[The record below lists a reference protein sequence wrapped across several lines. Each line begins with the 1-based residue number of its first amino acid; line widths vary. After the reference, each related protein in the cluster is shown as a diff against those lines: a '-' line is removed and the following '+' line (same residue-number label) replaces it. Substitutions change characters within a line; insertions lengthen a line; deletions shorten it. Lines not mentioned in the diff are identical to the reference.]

1 VGDEITSSH
10 FTAADFSA
18 FHERLSIETDA
29 INDHFRN
36 NRFSPRG
43 ETAGFELEA
52 WLVDPKGSP
61 APVNNRFLET
71 LDNPLV
77 VPELAAFNVE
87 LNGSPTSLSGRVFT
101 RLHDELAAT
110 WKACC
115 ECADDMGYQLVTIG
129 ILPTVS
135 AEQLNSQHMSDM
147 KRYHAIN
154 DQVMSLRDGAPLQ
167 LNIDGRQPLALT
179 HQDVMIEAAATS
191 FQVHLQCRPA
201 AAVRAFNAALVASAP
216 LVAVSCNSPF
226 LFGHELW
233 SETRIPLF
241 EQAVNVGP
249 GHPQRVG
256 FGTGYIRESLF
267 ECFLEN
273 LEAHPVLLPVLLDEP
288 PHQFAHLRFH
298 NGTIWRWNRPLIGFD
313 FDGQPH
319 LRIEHR
325 VIPAG
330 PTITDCIANAAFYYG
345 LVQSFAADE
354 EPIEGAIDF
363 DSAKANFYA
372 AARAGLDADL
382 VWSEGERIGARQLIL
397 ERLLPAAR
405 RALTRLNIPRTEID
419 QHLDIIQA
427 RADSGQTG
435 AEWQRN
441 WVRRHGPDMAALTL
455 AYHEAQQS
463 DEPVGSWSNP

>member
-1 VGDEITSSH
+1 MGDEIARSH
-10 FTAADFSA
+10 FDAADFSA
-18 FHERLSIETDA
+18 FHDRLRIETTTLKE
-29 INDHFRN
+29 HFRN

-52 WLVDPKGSP
+52 WLIDHQGYP
-61 APVNNRFLET
+61 APVNNRFLEA
-71 LDNPLV
+71 LNNPLV

-110 WKACC
+110 WRACC
-115 ECADDMGYQLVTIG
+115 DCAEAMGYRLVTIG

-135 AEQLNSQHMSDM
+135 AAQLNSGHMSSM

-154 DQVMSLRDGAPLQ
+154 DQVMALRDGAPVQ
-167 LNIDGRQPLALT
+167 LDIDGPQPLSMA
-179 HQDVMIEAAATS
+179 HDDVMLEAAATS
-191 FQVHLQCRPA
+191 FQVHLQCRPN

-233 SETRIPLF
+233 NETRIPLF
-241 EQAVNVGP
+241 EQAVSLGP
-249 GHPQRVG
+249 GQAQRVG
-256 FGTGYIRESLF
+256 FGTGYIRASLF

-273 LEAHPVLLPVLLDEP
+273 LESHPVLLPVLLDESADR
-288 PHQFAHLRFH
+288 FAHLRFH

-319 LRIEHR
+319 IRIEHR

-345 LVQSFAADE
+345 LVQSFVASN
-354 EPIEGAIDF
+354 EPVEATIDF
-363 DSAKANFYA
+363 ETARANFYA
-372 AARAGLDADL
+372 AARDGLDAIL
-382 VWSEGERIGARQLIL
+382 VWSTGERIDARQLIL
-397 ERLLPAAR
+397 ERLLPMAR
-405 RALTRLNIPRTEID
+405 TNLARSNIPRTEID
-419 QHLDIIQA
+419 KYLDVIEA
-427 RADSGQTG
+427 RADSRQTG
-435 AEWQRN
+435 AQWQRT

-455 AYHEAQQS
+455 AYHQAQQT
-463 DEPVGSWSNP
+463 DEPVHRWPKP

>member
-1 VGDEITSSH
+1 MGDEITRRH
-10 FTAADFSA
+10 FTADDFSA
-18 FHERLSIETDA
+18 FHERLRIETTA
-29 INDHFRN
+29 IEDHFSN

-43 ETAGFELEA
+43 QTAGFELEA
-52 WLVDPKGSP
+52 WLVDRQGNP

-71 LDNPLV
+71 LNNPLV

-115 ECADDMGYQLVTIG
+115 ECADDLGYRLVTIG

-135 AEQLNSQHMSDM
+135 ADQLNSDHMSNM
-147 KRYHAIN
+147 KRYQAIN
-154 DQVMSLRDGAPLQ
+154 DQVMALRHAEPLQ
-167 LNIDGRQPLALT
+167 LNIDGARPLAMT
-179 HQDVMIEAAATS
+179 HNDVMLEAAATS
-191 FQVHLQCRPA
+191 FQVHLQCRSA
-201 AAVRAFNAALVASAP
+201 TAVRAFNAAVVASAP
-216 LVAVSCNSPF
+216 LVGVSCNSPF

-233 SETRIPLF
+233 NETRIPLF
-241 EQAVNVGP
+241 EQAVNLGP
-249 GHPQRVG
+249 DYPQRVG
-256 FGTGYIRESLF
+256 FGTGYLRESMF

-273 LEAHPVLLPVLLDEP
+273 LESHPVLLPVLLDES
-288 PHQFAHLRFH
+288 PHRFAHLRFH

-319 LRIEHR
+319 IRIEHR

-345 LVQSFAADE
+345 LVQSFVTD
-354 EPIEGAIDF
+354 EPIEGTIDF
-363 DSAKANFYA
+363 DTARANFYA
-372 AARAGLDADL
+372 AARNGIDANL
-382 VWSEGERIGARQLIL
+382 VWSNNEHIGARALIL

-405 RALTRLNIPRTEID
+405 SALARLNIPRTEID
-419 QHLDIIQA
+419 QHLDVIQA
-427 RADSGQTG
+427 RAESGQTG
-435 AEWQRN
+435 AQWQRT

-463 DEPVGSWSNP
+463 DEPVHSWSKP